1 MLEQAEIRGPVS
13 RDIVLQIH
21 GLYAEIEPLGRRIG
35 GFGTDGVLL
44 AKQARVA
51 VDQERGTEP
60 ELIRTTSPITIRS
73 NGFSSTR
80 SGTIISCS
88 KGARERDR
96 PRRLENVV
104 RTDVRQ
110 ASRHPV
116 FRDLESRVAAG
127 FSPQPGSLPSKPC
140 SAQQLQHALVR
151 MVGQRPRGPPNR
163 LPG

>member
-88 KGARERDR
+88 KARASGTVHD
-96 PRRLENVV
+96 VS
-104 RTDVRQ
+104 RTSFVPMRCTQAAIRSSWICNRGGRQ
-110 ASRHPV
+110 
-116 FRDLESRVAAG
+116 G
-127 FSPQPGSLPSKPC
+127 F
-140 SAQQLQHALVR
+140 
-151 MVGQRPRGPPNR
+151 
-163 LPG
+163 